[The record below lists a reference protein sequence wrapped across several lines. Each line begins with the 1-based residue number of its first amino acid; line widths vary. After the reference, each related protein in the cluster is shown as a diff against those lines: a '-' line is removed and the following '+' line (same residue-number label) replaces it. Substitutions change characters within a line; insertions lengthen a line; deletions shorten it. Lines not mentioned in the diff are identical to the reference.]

1 MYKQMILLCMVTLA
15 LFGCSS
21 PDTDEEARQ
30 LAETFKNVQ
39 YEIEIKDAGT
49 EADMDQ
55 VLEDFINQRH
65 QQIQEYATEKVYQ
78 DYIRNREVFFA
89 YQIAV
94 QEKAN
99 MHVAITEFNK
109 IRENE
114 DSSVTYHYKMEIR
127 LEYWDGAP
135 ELIIP
140 ADGQMDVIRI
150 DGKWKV
156 ARDWDGWPIIHL
168 WKPQP
173 MNKANEKEK
182 GGYPAPTDD
191 DMLPFK

>member
-1 MYKQMILLCMVTLA
+1 MYKQMILLCMAALA

-21 PDTDEEARQ
+21 PDADEEARQ
-30 LAETFKNVQ
+30 LADAFKKVQ
-39 YEIEIKDAGT
+39 YQIEIKEAGT
-49 EADMDQ
+49 EADIDQ

-65 QQIQEYATEKVYQ
+65 QQIKEYATDKVYQ
-78 DYIRNREVFFA
+78 DYTNNREASFA

-99 MHVAITEFNK
+99 MHVAITEFSK
-109 IRENE
+109 IRDNE

-135 ELIIP
+135 ALIIP
-140 ADGQMDVIRI
+140 ADGQMDVIRV
-150 DGKWKV
+150 DGALKV

-173 MNKANEKEK
+173 INKAN
-182 GGYPAPTDD
+182 
-191 DMLPFK
+191 